1 MKLTIIMPFGVKTES
16 KLLLPL
22 IVIEILVG
30 MSSIQSQVLFAFTQD
45 DKNSFGIVRMDEV
58 NHRQFSPGSQLE
70 GYNVLVAGG

>member
-30 MSSIQSQVLFAFTQD
+30 MSSMQSQVLFAFTQD
-45 DKNSFGIVRMDEV
+45 DKKFFLELCVWMSLTTDSFLQD
-58 NHRQFSPGSQLE
+58 HS
-70 GYNVLVAGG
+70 